1 MANRIIICL
10 SYVFHFTLGVSWRRR
25 CCCEAPDLDSDFQL
39 FDPDGSFA
47 WLLLCFA
54 GLFTS
59 GWTLGGC

>member
-1 MANRIIICL
+1 MFKLRIPL
-10 SYVFHFTLGVSWRRR
+10 HFGSKLATAPA
-25 CCCEAPDLDSDFQL
+25 CESPDLDSDFQL